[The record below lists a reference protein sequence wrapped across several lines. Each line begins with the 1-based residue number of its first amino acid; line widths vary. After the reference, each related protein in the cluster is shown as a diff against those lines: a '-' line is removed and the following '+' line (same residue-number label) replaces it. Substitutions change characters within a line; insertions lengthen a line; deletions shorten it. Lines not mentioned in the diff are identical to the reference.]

1 MTKTT
6 ELSPGIV
13 ARLSK
18 WLPRGNSLPEEV
30 WQRRHRVL
38 VRIVWLHVFGLAI
51 FGIVRGFDPIH
62 AVVEVVPVA
71 VAAVVATLGN
81 RRQLKAG
88 ACAFGLISSSA
99 ILVHFSGGVIE
110 AHFHF
115 FVMVATVS
123 LYQDWVPFLLAI
135 LYTAVHHGLAGLFD
149 PGAVFNH
156 AAAQNNPVKWA
167 LIHAAFVLGACAA
180 QIVTWRLNEEQST
193 QLTGSADQLG
203 AALEQGERV
212 KRSLEEAVSE
222 YSMFADAVAR
232 GDLTARVQTNGSAE
246 LTALT
251 NNLNGMVE
259 GLAGLSGRVSKSAQG
274 VGESALQI
282 LETVTQQSATVSQQS
297 AAIHQ
302 TSVTVEELRASAE
315 EAARRAR
322 DVAAHAQTSVNVSDG
337 GSRAVQDIVARME
350 AIRTQVEAMA
360 QNILLLSEKTQQISE
375 LTATVDDIAEQSNLL
390 ALNATIEAA
399 RAGEHGKGF
408 AVVAVE
414 VRNLAEQ
421 SKQGTAQVRK
431 ILNEIQSATNAAVMA
446 TERGINVVEEGRSLA
461 GGAGEAIEDLAKTI
475 RENAEAA
482 AQIAASSSQQSVT
495 VDQISESMRDV
506 NEAAAEFLYG
516 VEASKGAARTLNDV
530 AQELRELTEE
540 YKV

>member
-1 MTKTT
+1 MSKTT
-6 ELSPGIV
+6 DTSASIIT
-13 ARLSK
+13 RLSK
-18 WLPRGNSLPEEV
+18 WLPRGGSLPEDV
-30 WQRRHRVL
+30 WQRLHRVL
-38 VRIVWLHVFGLAI
+38 VRMVWLHVIGLAI
-51 FGIVRGFDPIH
+51 FGLIRGVQPLH
-62 AVVEVVPVA
+62 AAVEVIPVA
-71 VAAVVATLGN
+71 VAGIVATLAK
-81 RRQLKAG
+81 RRQLQAG
-88 ACAFGLISSSA
+88 ATAFGLISSSA
-99 ILVHFSGGVIE
+99 ILVHLSGGVVE

-115 FVMVATVS
+115 FVMVAVIS

-135 LYTAVHHGLAGLFD
+135 LYTALHHGLAGLID

-167 LIHAAFVLGACAA
+167 IIHAVFVLGACAA
-180 QIVTWRLNEEQST
+180 QTVGWRLIEEQSVKLKAT
-193 QLTGSADQLG
+193 ADELVATMG
-203 AALEQGERV
+203 QGERV
-212 KRSLEEAVSE
+212 KRSLEQAVAE
-222 YSMFADAVAR
+222 YSRFADAVAR
-232 GDLTARVQTNGSAE
+232 GDLTARVQTNGTAE
-246 LTALT
+246 LAALT
-251 NNLNGMVE
+251 SNLNAMVE
-259 GLAGLSGRVSKSAQG
+259 GLAGLSGRVATSAHG
-274 VGESALQI
+274 VGHSAVQI

-302 TSVTVEELRASAE
+302 TSATVEQLRTSAE

-322 DVAAHAQTSVNVSDG
+322 DVAEQAQTSVTVSDG
-337 GSRAVQDIVARME
+337 GTRAVQDIVARME
-350 AIRTQVEAMA
+350 AIRAQVEAMA

-408 AVVAVE
+408 AVVAAE

-461 GGAGEAIEDLAKTI
+461 GGAGEAIEDLASTI

-495 VDQISESMRDV
+495 VDQISDSMRDV
-506 NEAAAEFLYG
+506 NEAAAEFLFG
-516 VEASKGAARTLNDV
+516 VEASKHAARSLNDV
-530 AQELRELTEE
+530 AQELRELIEE